1 MRAIDFLSVKER
13 RRVESAIK
21 AAERNT
27 SGEIRVHI
35 ERKCSSDPRERA
47 LRTFHVLKMTDT
59 AARNAVLIYVACQ
72 TRKFAVLGDK
82 GINEAVPHGF
92 WNDVCGVLGEAFALE
107 RYADGLERA
116 VVMIGEKL
124 KAFFPYRTDD
134 VNELPD
140 EISFH
145 ENDGED

>member
-1 MRAIDFLSVKER
+1 MRAIDFLSREER
-13 RRVESAIK
+13 RRVESAIR
-21 AAERNT
+21 AAERST
-27 SGEIRVHI
+27 SGEIRIHI
-35 ERKCSSDPRERA
+35 ERKCDADPKERA
-47 LRTFHVLKMTDT
+47 LRTFRVLRMART
-59 AARNAVLIYVACQ
+59 AARNGVLIYVAYN

-92 WNDVCGVLGEAFALE
+92 WNDVCDLLGASFSAG
-107 RYADGLERA
+107 RYAEGLEKA
-116 VVMIGEKL
+116 VVLIGEKL
-124 KAFFPYRTDD
+124 KMYFPYQADD